1 MSCRRV
7 TVFGGTGFLGR
18 RIVRHLQNAD
28 FAVRVASRHPDR
40 GRSLSSRDISGIEPF
55 RADVND
61 DRSVASAV
69 SNAWAVVNAVSLYV
83 EHGQCTF
90 QSVHV
95 EAARRVAMLARRAGV
110 ETLIHISGI
119 GANAGSTSP
128 YIRSR
133 GEGEAAVLDA
143 FPSAKL
149 IRPAVMFGPGDAF
162 LTPLLTMLQHL
173 PVFPMFGSGETRL
186 QPAYVEDVAEAIV
199 RVLRAP
205 AVRQLYEL
213 AGPRVYTY
221 QELLRTIAAST
232 GTRPL
237 LVRFPFSIWPRYAS
251 RAGSFATAAAI
262 AGYLGVQSEPG
273 ACQQADRAP
282 VQPGMHPVTVEFDF
296 VQPIRPIRRLVD
308 QLGELRFDPT
318 RKRCRLGATP
328 SSKRSRHVLRHGAPV
343 TADRS
348 GPVLPVDLL
357 HDFRPP
363 VHDRQHLLGLL
374 GREHRR

>member
-40 GRSLSSRDISGIEPF
+40 GRSFFSRDVSGIEPF

-61 DRSVASAV
+61 GGAVASAV
-69 SNAWAVVNAVSLYV
+69 SGAWAVVNAVSLYV
-83 EHGQCTF
+83 EHEQRTF

-110 ETLIHISGI
+110 EALLHISGI
-119 GANAGSTSP
+119 GADARSASP

-133 GEGEAAVLDA
+133 GKGEGAVLDA

-162 LTPLLTMLQHL
+162 LTPLLTMLGHI

-186 QPAYVEDVAEAIV
+186 QPAYVEDVAEAIA

-205 AVRQLYEL
+205 AARQRYEL

-221 QELLRTIAAST
+221 QELLRTIAASA
-232 GTRPL
+232 GTRPF
-237 LVRFPFSIWPRYAS
+237 LVPFPFSLWHVI
-251 RAGSFATAAAI
+251 GF
-262 AGYLGVQSEPG
+262 VSE
-273 ACQQADRAP
+273 
-282 VQPGMHPVTVEFDF
+282 T
-296 VQPIRPIRRLVD
+296 
-308 QLGELRFDPT
+308 
-318 RKRCRLGATP
+318 
-328 SSKRSRHVLRHGAPV
+328 
-343 TADRS
+343 
-348 GPVLPVDLL
+348 LP
-357 HDFRPP
+357 RPP
-363 VHDRQHLLGLL
+363 ITRNQIELMGKDNIPKPEAPGFELQAA
-374 GREHRR
+374 RE